1 MPLISAFSFGFTTPN
16 AAEDSYP
23 MHPLQHT
30 LTDRM
35 SPDWTDEDVPMP
47 ESSNLTAKDNTLQP
61 YSSSRMYSVLA
72 L

>member
-1 MPLISAFSFGFTTPN
+1 
-16 AAEDSYP
+16 

-30 LTDRM
+30 LADRM